1 MRVLVMATV
10 TTIFLTLLIA
20 SCGADRAHKARTGSK
35 VPKVSLGHIYSQG
48 RPIGG
53 TVSVDRQE
61 TYDTMIRLG
70 RGDWVNLSCYY
81 DSFRHVEEGD
91 VAYATVSLSSCIDLK

>member
-20 SCGADRAHKARTGSK
+20 SCGADRAHKAQAGSK
-35 VPKVSLGHIYSQG
+35 VPEVSLGHIYSQG

-53 TVSVDRQE
+53 TVS
-61 TYDTMIRLG
+61 
-70 RGDWVNLSCYY
+70 S
-81 DSFRHVEEGD
+81 
-91 VAYATVSLSSCIDLK
+91 